1 MIQWDGCKFSLK
13 VYVNLKF
20 QQTKSMNSIFS
31 QSKRSNIKAD
41 SKAIQNLI
49 THTKIKQINDSNSD
63 FNKKKMYQSIVE
75 WDLNSTADV

>member
-31 QSKRSNIKAD
+31 PSKRSNIKAD
-41 SKAIQNLI
+41 SKAIQ
-49 THTKIKQINDSNSD
+49 KQIWSHIQKL
-63 FNKKKMYQSIVE
+63 NK
-75 WDLNSTADV
+75 